1 MAVPDLALILNQALT
16 AGASGLRHVEI
27 PRGTVLLQEDG
38 SAYAAWLLLAGRAR
52 VFRVSRDGDLVVLA
66 HRLPGEL
73 IGELAVIDGGPRSG
87 SALALEALSAI
98 RIESARFAS
107 LMADNADFAHG
118 VALQLAARLRETSD
132 RTFAMAAASIPA
144 RVAAE
149 LLRLATPATVP
160 GQAVIKSPPT
170 ITELSVRVNASRES
184 VSKAFSR
191 WRADGIIRDEGAS
204 LLIADP
210 ATLSNLL
217 DL

>member
-1 MAVPDLALILNQALT
+1 MAAPDLALILHQALT
-16 AGASGLRHVEI
+16 VGVAGLRHVVI
-27 PRGTVLLQEDG
+27 PRGTVFLQEDG
-38 SAYAAWLLLAGRAR
+38 NADVAWFLIEGRAR

-73 IGELAVIDGGPRSG
+73 IGELAIIDGGPRSG
-87 SALALEALSAI
+87 SALALEPLSAI

-107 LMADNADFAHG
+107 LMAENAVFAHG

-149 LLRLATPATVP
+149 LLRLAKPGAMP
-160 GQAVIKSPPT
+160 GQAVIASPPT
-170 ITELSVRVNASRES
+170 ITELSVRVHASRES

-191 WRADGIIRDEGAS
+191 WRANGTIRDDGS
-204 LLIADP
+204 NLLITDP
-210 ATLSNLL
+210 ATLSDLL
-217 DL
+217 DF